1 MVTQQL
7 NSTHRTLNPV
17 QLMLLKL
24 FNRDMSVQ
32 EVEEVR
38 SILMD
43 YLDKKLQQQLDID
56 IARKNLTQNDF
67 DIILNTKQRT
77 KL

>member
-1 MVTQQL
+1 MVIQQF
-7 NSTHRTLNPV
+7 NRHRTLNPV

-38 SILMD
+38 MLLTD

-56 IARKNLTQNDF
+56 IAHKGITQTDF
-67 DIILNTKQRT
+67 DTILNKNQRT
-77 KL
+77 KS